1 MTVVHE
7 EEERNNDNKI
17 MASNI
22 ISIIDN
28 QEFWMNLV
36 ELEKILY
43 PYCAALNLLQ
53 KDKARLYDVLH
64 SFGYFMQC
72 TLECDDENYKEIMTR
87 RLERRWKTW
96 EQPLLILSFFLHPSY
111 KLQFFA
117 SSPKLS
123 HIYLDNW
130 VQYYYIKWFNKE
142 PTSITQEL
150 LAYKETLFP
159 FNASSLLKLD
169 KTPLEYWLFLNDS
182 VPELS
187 QVAVKLFSICVNSAS
202 CERLFSSMGFLHT
215 KRQNKL
221 NVSYLIFY
229 ITQYI
234 NIIIY

>member
-1 MTVVHE
+1 
-7 EEERNNDNKI
+7 
-17 MASNI
+17 MASKI

-28 QEFWMNLV
+28 SDFWMNLV

-72 TLECDDENYKEIMTR
+72 TLECDDENYKEMMTR

-117 SSPKLS
+117 SNPKLS
-123 HIYLDNW
+123 HINLNKW
-130 VQYYYIKWFNKE
+130 VQYYYIKWFGKN
-142 PTSITQEL
+142 PTSMIREL
-150 LAYKETLFP
+150 LAYKEKFFP
-159 FNASSLLKLD
+159 FNESSLLELE
-169 KTPLEYWLFLNDS
+169 KTPLDYWSFLSDS
-182 VPELS
+182 TPELS
-187 QVAVKLFSICVNSAS
+187 QLATKLFSICVNSAS

-215 KRQNKL
+215 KRRNKL

-229 ITQYI
+229 VIYI
-234 NIIIY
+234 LLLIICYYNLLISILI